1 MERKRKCTEESFSQR
16 GETSQDIV
24 QDVPVEKT
32 DDPCTTSSGYPP
44 EMKTLKKGTKRGN
57 SSPEKEYETSN
68 KRGKIVETFQDIVQ
82 DVPVE
87 KTDDPCTTSSEYPPE
102 MKTLKKGTKRGNSS
116 PEKEDETPNKRG
128 KIVETSQDIV
138 QDVPVEK
145 TDDPCTTSSEYP
157 PEMKTL
163 KKGTKR
169 GHSSAQKEDETPNKR
184 GKIVETFQDIVQ
196 DVPVEKTDDPCT
208 TSSEY
213 PPEMKTLKKGTKR
226 GNSSP
231 EKEDET
237 SNKRGKIVE
246 TFQDIVQDVPVEK
259 TDDPCTTSS
268 EYPPEMKTLKKG
280 TKRGNSSPEK
290 EDETPNKR
298 GKIVETSQDIVQ
310 DVPVEKTDD
319 PCTTS
324 SGHPPEMKT
333 LKKGTKRG
341 DSSAE
346 KEDETPNKRRKIVES
361 ESGKDVTSE
370 IRFSASAKTRSSH
383 LHQER
388 VENQSCRDQH
398 KRKRT
403 SDTET
408 TTKRRCESDNSI
420 DQAPEGVIGAQT
432 TSPSEQVTACL
443 SLESFIFTRKLG
455 EGSFGKVMLATH
467 QPSGL
472 QLAVKMVKKRKLL
485 ENAKHTIRIERGV
498 LEITEK
504 SRFFTHAY
512 GTFQTADYAFYA
524 MEYLTGGDLTAFIKS
539 RGPLDVCTTRF
550 LAAEILSGIQFLH
563 SRGII
568 HRDLK
573 PDNILLDG
581 DGHAKIA
588 DFGLAAMNVFGSQKI
603 SEFCGTP
610 GYMAPEMVR
619 QQPFNYTAD
628 LFAFGVMVFQMATG
642 SYPFYSGP
650 CLRRLAYSLQ
660 CDEPFYPNTMDSQL
674 RNVIERLLC
683 KSPEKRQEV
692 CSNLKGHP
700 FFSTINWEEL
710 EAGRSRPPFTMTP
723 IPVLET
729 SKQMELDQVMSGT
742 EAQKPPITP
751 EDQQLFCGFSY
762 ISNRWKNIK
771 SRRNNSN
778 GNITYSPPPNT

>member
-1 MERKRKCTEESFSQR
+1 MGRKRKCGEKNKKSAKKRCMEESFSQR

-32 DDPCTTSSGYPP
+32 DDPCTPSSGYPP
-44 EMKTLKKGTKRGN
+44 ERK
-57 SSPEKEYETSN
+57 
-68 KRGKIVETFQDIVQ
+68 
-82 DVPVE
+82 
-87 KTDDPCTTSSEYPPE
+87 
-102 MKTLKKGTKRGNSS
+102 
-116 PEKEDETPNKRG
+116 
-128 KIVETSQDIV
+128 
-138 QDVPVEK
+138 
-145 TDDPCTTSSEYP
+145 
-157 PEMKTL
+157 
-163 KKGTKR
+163 
-169 GHSSAQKEDETPNKR
+169 A
-184 GKIVETFQDIVQ
+184 
-196 DVPVEKTDDPCT
+196 
-208 TSSEY
+208 
-213 PPEMKTLKKGTKR
+213 
-226 GNSSP
+226 
-231 EKEDET
+231 
-237 SNKRGKIVE
+237 
-246 TFQDIVQDVPVEK
+246 
-259 TDDPCTTSS
+259 
-268 EYPPEMKTLKKG
+268 LKKG

-324 SGHPPEMKT
+324 SGYPPEIKT

-341 DSSAE
+341 NSSPE
-346 KEDETPNKRRKIVES
+346 KEDGTPNKRGRMVES
-361 ESGKDVTSE
+361 ESGKDVTSDK
-370 IRFSASAKTRSSH
+370 RFSGSAKIRSSH
-383 LHQER
+383 LHHER
-388 VENQSCRDQH
+388 VENQSCREH
-398 KRKRT
+398 LKRKRT

-408 TTKRRCESDNSI
+408 TTKRRRETDKSI

-443 SLESFIFTRKLG
+443 SLESFIFTRMLG
-455 EGSFGKVMLATH
+455 EGGFGRVMLATH
-467 QPSGL
+467 QPSGH

-485 ENAKHTIRIERGV
+485 EYAKHNLRLEREV
-498 LEITEK
+498 LEITED

-524 MEYLTGGDLTAFIKS
+524 MEYLSGGDLTAFINS
-539 RGPLDVCTTRF
+539 RGALDVCTTRF
-550 LAAEILSGIQFLH
+550 LAAEILSGIEFLH

-610 GYMAPEMVR
+610 GYLAPEIYR
-619 QQPFNYTAD
+619 LQPFNYTVD
-628 LFAFGVMVFQMATG
+628 LFAFGVIVFQMATG
-642 SYPFYSGP
+642 YYPFYSGQ
-650 CLRRLAYSLQ
+650 CLRRLAYSVKWDKP
-660 CDEPFYPNTMDSQL
+660 CYPYTMDSQL

-683 KSPEKRQEV
+683 KSPEKRQDV

-723 IPVLET
+723 IPILET

-742 EAQKPPITP
+742 EAQEPPITP
-751 EDQQLFCGFSY
+751 EDHQLFCGFSY
-762 ISNRWKNIK
+762 ISNRWKSIE
-771 SRRNNSN
+771 SRRNNGN
-778 GNITYSPPPNT
+778 GNIT